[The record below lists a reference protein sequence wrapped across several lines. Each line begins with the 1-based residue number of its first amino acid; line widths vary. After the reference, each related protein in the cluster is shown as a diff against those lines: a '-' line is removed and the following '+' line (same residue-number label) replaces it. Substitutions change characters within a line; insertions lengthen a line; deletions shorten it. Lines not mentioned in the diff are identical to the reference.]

1 MSKHVTYHLNFR
13 SPLHLGRRGVGL
25 EATEISIP
33 ADTLFSA
40 ICQTWRTFYG
50 EEISPIFWL
59 STKRVNRFC

>member
-1 MSKHVTYHLNFR
+1 MSNRATYYLNFR

-25 EATEISIP
+25 EETEISIP

-50 EEISPIFWL
+50 EESLTDFLGPI
-59 STKRVNRFC
+59 RDG